1 MSKLLIKNAA
11 IVTMDDEKRIIQSG
25 DILIEGS
32 AIHYVGESGQIP
44 AYGDARII
52 DGAEKVA
59 LPGLINAHTHAAM
72 TLFRGYADDMALKEW
87 LETKIWPREA
97 HLKAEDVYWG
107 TMLAIVEMI
116 KGGATCFADMYFYTD
131 EVARAVQESGIRASI
146 CGVLL
151 DFLPTANDDLKKAIA
166 FVEKWHGEQG
176 RVTAMFG
183 PHALYT
189 CKTDYLKKMAIEAR
203 RLGVGI
209 HIHVLETHDER
220 DEIRKLNDAEP
231 FDILQVSGILDQ
243 HVLAA
248 HAAYL
253 TSGEIKLIRDYPFV
267 PVHCPGSNLKLASGV
282 APVWEYLQEKI
293 DTGLGTDGAASNNNL
308 DMFEEIRLAA
318 LIHKEEKF
326 DPTVVSAYQAL
337 ELATRG
343 SAHALGLEREIGQI
357 KEGMRADIILV
368 DFKQPHL
375 TPRHN
380 IEANLVYSA
389 SAADVT
395 ETIVNGQLLMENRKL
410 LTVNEEEV
418 MKKASEAAMDLV
430 NRS

>member
-1 MSKLLIKNAA
+1 MSTLLIKDCTV
-11 IVTMDDEKRIIQSG
+11 VTMDDQKRIIEHG

-32 AIHYVGESGQIP
+32 AILFVGETGRAPVVRGAQV
-44 AYGDARII
+44 I
-52 DGAEKVA
+52 DGTGKVA

-72 TLFRGYADDMALKEW
+72 TLLRGYADDMALQEW
-87 LETKIWPREA
+87 LQTKIWPREA
-97 HLKAEDVYWG
+97 FLKPEDVYWG
-107 TMLAIVEMI
+107 TMLAAVEMI
-116 KGGATCFADMYFYTD
+116 KGGTTCFADMYFFG
-131 EVARAVQESGIRASI
+131 EEIARAALDVGIRTSI

-151 DFLPTANDDLKKAIA
+151 GFLPTANDDLKQAIA

-189 CKTDYLKKMAIEAR
+189 CKTDYLKKMAIEAQ

-209 HIHVLETHDER
+209 HIHILETRDER

-231 FDILQVSGILDQ
+231 FDILKTTGLLDQ

-253 TSGEIKLIRDYPFV
+253 TDEEIKLIKNYSFV

-282 APVWEYLQEKI
+282 APVWEYLQEEI

-318 LIHKEEKF
+318 LIHKEERF

-343 SAHALGLEREIGQI
+343 GAHALGLEKEIGQI
-357 KEGMRADIILV
+357 KEGMKADIILV
-368 DFKQPHL
+368 DMRKPHL
-375 TPRHN
+375 TPMHSV
-380 IEANLVYSA
+380 IANLVYSA
-389 SAADVT
+389 SAADVS
-395 ETIVNGQLLMENRKL
+395 ETIVDGCLLMEDRKL
-410 LTVNEEEV
+410 LTIDEAEV
-418 MKKASEAAMDLV
+418 LEKASEVAKDLIK
-430 NRS
+430 RH